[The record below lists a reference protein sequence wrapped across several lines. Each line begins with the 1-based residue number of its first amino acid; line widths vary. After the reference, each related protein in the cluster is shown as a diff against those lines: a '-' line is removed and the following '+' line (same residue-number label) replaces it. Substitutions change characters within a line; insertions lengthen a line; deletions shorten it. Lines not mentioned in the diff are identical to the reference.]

1 MPQSLDLTVMREI
14 APQAKVS
21 PEARVGPFC
30 VIGPE
35 VTIGPGT
42 VLGRRVT
49 VTGRSTLG
57 RDNLIDDGC
66 VLGAVPQD
74 LKYAGRPTLLMIGDR
89 NRLGP
94 NVTAHVGTEPG
105 GYLTRIGN
113 DNVIESGAHVAHDCY
128 VDERTRLAAGV
139 LLGGHIRVETGAVI
153 EELSGIHHFATVGR
167 YSWTGSRTAV
177 RRDVPPFTRFAA
189 ADISSSGTVLGVH
202 EAGLAAAG
210 LSPQERLAVRQAV
223 QHLFHD
229 EQALIVKVH
238 EMLEDGNLFPA
249 VRELCLYCLRTLAG
263 RFGRHRETLRGKVP
277 PEARQYLPPDVLA
290 ALEKERRG

>member
-66 VLGAVPQD
+66 VLGAAPQD

-113 DNVIESGAHVAHDCY
+113 DNVIDSGAHVAHDCY
-128 VDERTRLAAGV
+128 VDDRT
-139 LLGGHIRVETGAVI
+139 
-153 EELSGIHHFATVGR
+153 
-167 YSWTGSRTAV
+167 
-177 RRDVPPFTRFAA
+177 
-189 ADISSSGTVLGVH
+189 
-202 EAGLAAAG
+202 
-210 LSPQERLAVRQAV
+210 RLAVRQAV